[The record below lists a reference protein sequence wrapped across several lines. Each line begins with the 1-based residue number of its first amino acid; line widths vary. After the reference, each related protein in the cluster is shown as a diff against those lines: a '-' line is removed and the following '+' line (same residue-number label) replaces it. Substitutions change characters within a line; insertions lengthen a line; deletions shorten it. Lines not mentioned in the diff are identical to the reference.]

1 MLMGLWLATS
11 FAGNLMAGWL
21 GSFWAGMDKATF
33 FLMIAGI
40 ALVAGAVILVFDRPL
55 RNVIRDHGSAS

>member
-1 MLMGLWLATS
+1 LI
-11 FAGNLMAGWL
+11 AGWL
-21 GSFWAGMDKATF
+21 GSFWAGMDKTTF

-55 RNVIRDHGSAS
+55 SKVIRDHGSAS